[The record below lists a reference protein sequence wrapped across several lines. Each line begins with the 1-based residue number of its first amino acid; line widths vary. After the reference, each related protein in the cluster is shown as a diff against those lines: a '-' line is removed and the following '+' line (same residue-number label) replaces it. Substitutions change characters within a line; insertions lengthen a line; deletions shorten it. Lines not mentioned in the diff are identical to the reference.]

1 MTKNFCLL
9 CSMSQEPSIM
19 WLLFMVQMCKMII
32 CPGVFFNFKT
42 VRGLKGQKMAQSEKI
57 SACRT
62 LYFKNYIS
70 YDLHSWYIC
79 MYKRIISPG
88 IFFLFFFLFKILLF
102 GIIKG
107 GVGAYKKW
115 PKMTKN
121 SVCLTPYLRNCT
133 SYDCDFWC
141 TCLKWWYL
149 QQIFFIFQNFVF
161 WGF

>member
-1 MTKNFCLL
+1 MTKNFGLL

-57 SACRT
+57 SACHT

-88 IFFLFFFLFKILLF
+88 IFFLFFFFSKFCFLGSLRGEWGHTKNGPKWQKILSVSLHILGTVHHMIVIF
-102 GIIKG
+102 GAH
-107 GVGAYKKW
+107 V
-115 PKMTKN
+115 
-121 SVCLTPYLRNCT
+121 
-133 SYDCDFWC
+133 
-141 TCLKWWYL
+141 
-149 QQIFFIFQNFVF
+149 
-161 WGF
+161 